1 MKILILNL
9 IKKLLF
15 ENIDKDFTVED
26 INSYL
31 SSNNVNVSNQTVA
44 NYMKYLI
51 ALGFNITISHDRY
64 NKYFY
69 RINDKE
75 VKY

>member
-44 NYMKYLI
+44 N
-51 ALGFNITISHDRY
+51 
-64 NKYFY
+64 
-69 RINDKE
+69 
-75 VKY
+75 